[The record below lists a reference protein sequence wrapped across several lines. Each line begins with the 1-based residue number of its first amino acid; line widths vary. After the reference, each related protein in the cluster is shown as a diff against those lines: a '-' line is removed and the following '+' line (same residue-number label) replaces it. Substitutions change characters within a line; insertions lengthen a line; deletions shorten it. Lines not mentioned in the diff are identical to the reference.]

1 MQPAKLHLIRQEAP
15 ALLRPIREELVRL
28 EARAQGFV
36 DRLDL
41 SPEDEAAVRAAREA
55 LAAARAE
62 VERLWQ
68 SRERTGR

>member
-1 MQPAKLHLIRQEAP
+1 MQPTKLHMMRQEAS
-15 ALLRPIREELVRL
+15 ALLGPIREELVRL

-36 DRLDL
+36 DRLTL
-41 SPEDEAAVRAAREA
+41 SPADEEAVRAAREA

-68 SRERTGR
+68 ERTGR